1 MSNKELKEQLNR
13 LEEQFKQAQLDLIRV
28 GNKLSLLEEIMKDE
42 QLDVGVTIDLPGE
55 AKKDFKSISFLKING

>member
-13 LEEQFKQAQLDLIRV
+13 LEEQFKQAELEKEQMKV
-28 GNKLSLLEEIMKDE
+28 KLSLLEEIMKDE

-55 AKKDFKSISFLKING
+55 AKKDFKSISFTKI

>member
-1 MSNKELKEQLNR
+1 MSNKEIKEKLNQL
-13 LEEQFKQAQLDLIRV
+13 EAQFKKAQENLIKLDS
-28 GNKLSLLEEIMKDE
+28 KLSLLEEIMKDE